1 MEQQD
6 PKFPKQSW
14 GKKNKVGGIRLPG
27 FYKTM
32 LQGYNNLKT
41 MVLVKKKKKKK
52 KNENTG
58 QWNIE

>member
-14 GKKNKVGGIRLPG
+14 GKKKKNKVGDIRLPD
-27 FYKTM
+27 FYKTI

-41 MVLVKKKKKKK
+41 MVLVKKKK
-52 KNENTG
+52 NVNTG
-58 QWNIE
+58 QWIIE